1 MIGIPYQVIIGKRD
15 LKDNLI
21 EIKDRKSYQSQQL
34 NPEQALNFLIKEIN
48 LLSKNQTLK
57 ANIGLIINNALLA
70 GKLAKNYK
78 SN

>member
-1 MIGIPYQVIIGKRD
+1 MINGLKIRSKKLKKKSIEGKE
-15 LKDNLI
+15 LT
-21 EIKDRKSYQSQQL
+21 
-34 NPEQALNFLIKEIN
+34 PFLIKEIN